1 MKDKLSSSSLQLETK
16 GLPYSAVKTLRH
28 ALTDGG
34 RYEFNFLGGQMGTYQ
49 IKKIDR
55 REKMLGK
62 WACIST
68 LDRMTN

>member
-1 MKDKLSSSSLQLETK
+1 MKDKMYTSSLLLETK
-16 GLPYSAVKTLRH
+16 GVPYPAVKALRQ

-34 RYEFNFLGGQMGTYQ
+34 KYEISFQGGPMGTYQ
-49 IKKIDR
+49 IQKIDR

-68 LDRMTN
+68 LDRMS